1 MIATSQASKE
11 VQLDRINNKIN
22 FLNSEINRT
31 INQMNNIYLEIDNEA
46 ESTSV
51 YNGISIGNLNI
62 KRREYDDKKNHL
74 MSCITSL
81 ETQINKIPV
90 QEEDY
95 SQEFI
100 ENFLNEV
107 KEIEKNRKEE
117 DVYGEVAIASNTS
130 SSYIKT
136 KSGLIVPRG
145 KELKMLKASA
155 TGYVCRA
162 QTFAKLLRRVTSEY
176 KTIYMYGSNGQRPTQ
191 SLLNSLKVKFPGSY
205 STKQVNAIKATFG
218 KNYWAFDCSGFLR
231 AILWGWRGDDSETY
245 GGSCLGKG
253 SIVPWHT
260 SGVMIDSCP
269 GDGSYDFSDIVT
281 GECVW
286 MPGHIGAYVGNGQ
299 CAESTPRW
307 ANGAQITVLANNPMG
322 ATGNSRKW
330 VRHGKLPY
338 IDYSNTMT
346 DNLGNGWIAGPGNGG
361 MSTSGGGIVAY
372 GYINGLNVTDIYESD
387 NYYGYGQKTEFI
399 ERTES
404 ASVVRLV
411 VSQSTTVSNL
421 AKSLSMTTTNLLN
434 LNPSLKSSSSSSSS
448 AASSKASSSSVINS
462 GTTIYVPASAYT
474 AAKEKA
480 TSSYNTASAQIEQLN
495 KLLSVIKGDTSLA
508 SYVTS
513 MSTLTSETT
522 EEPVTSVNKMLA
534 SSSSSAAS
542 SSTKATSSSSSTNY
556 ATSSSDGQTNS
567 EKMRDYKGWT
577 RVYDTSPYKDYADA
591 RIIIVKDGKTR
602 VIRTVI
608 SPTGYSESYSNS
620 INLQQTTGGW
630 FMARHGENPVNLTIT
645 GVMLD
650 TDANPEKHAFIKEW
664 KDYLRDKQG
673 TRTGLFYNKS
683 SVKIQ
688 LEGIRYEGVIN
699 SISFTK
705 DANTPSLYNFTLSF
719 SCVNYKI
726 TRSISGAVKRL
737 GKRGSSSS
745 SKASSSTAKISSSNS
760 TKTKAIGN
768 ALYKTISNK

>member
-1 MIATSQASKE
+1 
-11 VQLDRINNKIN
+11 
-22 FLNSEINRT
+22 
-31 INQMNNIYLEIDNEA
+31 
-46 ESTSV
+46 
-51 YNGISIGNLNI
+51 
-62 KRREYDDKKNHL
+62 
-74 MSCITSL
+74 
-81 ETQINKIPV
+81 
-90 QEEDY
+90 
-95 SQEFI
+95 
-100 ENFLNEV
+100 
-107 KEIEKNRKEE
+107 
-117 DVYGEVAIASNTS
+117 
-130 SSYIKT
+130 
-136 KSGLIVPRG
+136 
-145 KELKMLKASA
+145 MLKASA

-191 SLLNSLKVKFPGSY
+191 SLLNSLKAQFPGSY

-269 GDGSYDFSDIVT
+269 GDGSHNFSDIVT

-361 MSTSGGGIVAY
+361 SSTNGGGVVAY
-372 GYINGLNVTDIYESD
+372 GYINGLNVTDMYESD

-404 ASVVRLV
+404 ASVVRIV
-411 VSQSTTVSNL
+411 VSQSTSASNL
-421 AKSLSMTTTNLLN
+421 ATSLGMTTTNLLN

-448 AASSKASSSSVINS
+448 AASSSKASSSSVINS
-462 GTTIYVPASAYT
+462 GTAIYVPASAYT

-495 KLLSVIKGDTSLA
+495 KLLSVIKGDSSLA

-513 MSTLTSETT
+513 MTALIPEVA
-522 EEPVTSVNKMLA
+522 EEPITAVNKMLTSSSSKA
-534 SSSSSAAS
+534 SSSSNSAAS
-542 SSTKATSSSSSTNY
+542 SSSKTASSTNH
-556 ATSSSDGQTNS
+556 ATASSGTQTNS
-567 EKMRDYKGWT
+567 EKMHDYKGWT
-577 RVYDTSPYKDYADA
+577 RVYDTGPYKDYADA

-608 SPTGYSESYSNS
+608 SPTGYNESYSNTV
-620 INLQQTTGGW
+620 NLQQTTGGW

-699 SISFTK
+699 SISFSK
-705 DANTPSLYNFTLSF
+705 DANTPSLYNFTLNF

-737 GKRGSSSS
+737 GKKGSRSS
-745 SKASSSTAKISSSNS
+745 SKASSSTAKISANTSS
-760 TKTKAIGN
+760 KTKAIGN
-768 ALYKTISNK
+768 TLYKTMNNK